1 MIQLTAEVR
10 PDVDVIFKTEVDL
23 GQVRTWSY
31 SALKVFEECPYRTYI
46 SRVKKITEPTNPA
59 AKRGS
64 NIHQQ
69 AEDYVKGTLEEFPDT
84 LKKFKKEFETL
95 RKLFAEAKVELEGE
109 WGFSIAV
116 SYTHLT
122 LPTKA

>member
-64 NIHQQ
+64 DIHQQ
-69 AEDYVKGTLEEFPDT
+69 AEDYGGTAGACCCTTRCQEFLCNCYDS
-84 LKKFKKEFETL
+84 
-95 RKLFAEAKVELEGE
+95 
-109 WGFSIAV
+109 W
-116 SYTHLT
+116 
-122 LPTKA
+122 